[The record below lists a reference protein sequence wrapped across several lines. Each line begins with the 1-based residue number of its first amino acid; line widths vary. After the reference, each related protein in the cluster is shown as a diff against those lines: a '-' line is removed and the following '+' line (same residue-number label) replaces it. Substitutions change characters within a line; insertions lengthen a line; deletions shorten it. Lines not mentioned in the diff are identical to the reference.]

1 MEKPLP
7 LIVEKDQKLSLNEE
21 VMNIIKNS
29 IKPRFILFYGK
40 TRVGKSTTLNQLIRG
55 NIETCKYI
63 NKKPFDSCG
72 TVNSVTK
79 GCDIFGP
86 IKISELMKR
95 HGRKKKMKD
104 NEDYDVFFCDTEGIS
119 SLDGIQKTT
128 IPGILTLLQICT
140 ISVFMVKENCNADD
154 VKEISSQ
161 IQLSRMLPKD
171 LSSRP
176 KVTVYIADILADKK
190 GDDEEEDDD
199 DIESWKE
206 KYADS
211 VKIESRRIFDEVKRK
226 YPNLDIEVTDFEV
239 IAGGPYDKNMK
250 KEPDREDTKVK
261 LYWESIKNILSVFI
275 KNNEKEKEYKDKIN
289 LIKCLFEIFTEIDT
303 ISEDFNLE
311 DFLQAYLTKKFEKYT
326 KEQFDLKLKK
336 IKEEIK
342 TNFLDYM
349 NILKDDNKAKE
360 KINECIEKDY
370 SEIFNNAIKEKVI
383 NFIKLSIEQ
392 YRKAIKE
399 QIDKEFESICEN
411 ILSDENVN
419 SLIKDIISMINKS
432 EFKEDINMDL
442 INNPDKFWNDMYEKN
457 KVILNYFKKSKAG
470 ILDNLKENFLS
481 KISTIF
487 RELLSQKKLWS
498 NYLKE
503 SLLSIQKKINRE
515 YLEMLGKCNYQEDIE
530 LHIKNNEKFYE
541 ETFPNIKEKY
551 FKNISETR
559 LNEVKEK
566 IKIIFKEEYDK
577 ILKNKLPVWKT
588 IKADIS
594 KRIKENLESYLSKIF
609 NDKEFR
615 DEIDPN
621 LGRKDNLLRI
631 IPADISQNSQIKKEK
646 KDEVHNLIEN
656 EVENTVKI
664 FNEKREKLSLFE
676 ESVGNKIKIC
686 SKIIDDK
693 MKEIINKFYY
703 LEDKIIF
710 NSDTIFSLLTS
721 NQEIYKNF
729 GSKVKELNLKLRE
742 LCDEK
747 SKEYDL
753 LVQRNKPEWN
763 KIKSEKISKIN
774 DICQNYIKNIIGNA
788 FFQDDVGKI
797 DGDALK
803 KSIIESPDFYK
814 GIETTKKSEINS
826 EIEKNIE
833 KTVDKINS
841 KKNSLQNW
849 GTIKTQLLQ
858 QAYIEMNNKSRTNL
872 GSTNLDQ
879 VTNILSGH
887 IETLPKFF
895 DVCKTEE
902 RKNELR
908 SEIKNNARQI
918 AQDYINKKLEEEKRK
933 REEEE
938 RERRYQRMLEEA
950 EERRRQAEREAEMER
965 RRRQEEERRRRQEEE
980 NRRRRQEEEN
990 RRRQEEE
997 RRRREH
1003 EENERRRRED
1013 DHRRHIEDL
1022 ARRVIRGEF
1031 GSGQTRMNRLG
1042 GEFKEVQNKVNEMLG
1057 CKFRYK

>member
-1 MEKPLP
+1 MENPLP
-7 LIVEKDQKLSLNEE
+7 LIVEKDKKLALNEE

-29 IKPRFILFYGK
+29 TKPRFILFYGK

-55 NIETCKYI
+55 NIETYKYI

-72 TVNSVTK
+72 TITSVTK

-95 HGRKKKMKD
+95 HNRKKKI
-104 NEDYDVFFCDTEGIS
+104 EDFDVFFCDTEGIS

-161 IQLSRMLPKD
+161 IQLSRMLPSQ
-171 LSSRP
+171 LASPP
-176 KVTVYIADILADKK
+176 KVTVYIADILADEK
-190 GDDEEEDDD
+190 GYDDEEEDDD
-199 DIESWKE
+199 IEVWRE

-226 YPNLDIEVTDFEV
+226 YPNLNLEINDFEV

-250 KEPDREDTKVK
+250 KEPDHEDTKVK
-261 LYWESIKNILSVFI
+261 LYWESIKNILNVFL
-275 KNNEKEKEYKDKIN
+275 KNNENEKEYKDKIN
-289 LIKCLFEIFTEIDT
+289 LIRCLFEIFTEIDT

-311 DFLQAYLTKKFEKYT
+311 DFMHAFLTKKFETYAN
-326 KEQFDLKLKK
+326 EQFDLKLKK

-342 TNFLDYM
+342 TNFLEYM
-349 NILKDDNKAKE
+349 NILDDDNKGKE
-360 KINECIEKDY
+360 KINECIQKEY
-370 SEIFNNAIKEKVI
+370 REIFNNVIPQKVKS
-383 NFIKLSIEQ
+383 FIELSLEQ
-392 YRKAIKE
+392 YRNMIKE

-411 ILSDENVN
+411 ILSDENIN
-419 SLIKDIISMINKS
+419 SLIKEVISMINKS

-442 INNPDKFWNDMYEKN
+442 INNPEKFWNDMYEKN
-457 KVILNYFKKSKAG
+457 KVILNYFKESKAG

-481 KISTIF
+481 KINNKF
-487 RELLSQKKLWS
+487 RDLLSKKILWS
-498 NYLKE
+498 NYLNE
-503 SLLSIQKKINRE
+503 SLLSIQKEINGS
-515 YLEMLGKCNYQEDIE
+515 YLEMMGKCNYQEDVE
-530 LHIKNNEKFYE
+530 LYIKNNEKLYE
-541 ETFPNIKEKY
+541 EIFPNYKEKY
-551 FKNISETR
+551 FKSISETR
-559 LNEVKEK
+559 LNVVKEK
-566 IKIIFKEEYDK
+566 IKTLLKEEYNK
-577 ILKNKLPVWKT
+577 ILQNKLPVWKT
-588 IKADIS
+588 IKTDINT
-594 KRIKENLESYLSKIF
+594 RIKENIYSYLSKIF

-631 IPADISQNSQIKKEK
+631 IPDDIKQNSQIKNEK
-646 KDEVHNLIEN
+646 KNEVHHLIEN
-656 EVENTVKI
+656 EVENAIKI
-664 FNEKREKLSLFE
+664 FNEKREQLPLFE
-676 ESVGNKIKIC
+676 ESIGNKIKIS

-693 MKEIINKFYY
+693 MKEIINQFFY

-710 NSDTIFSLLTS
+710 NSDTMFSLLTN
-721 NQEIYKNF
+721 NQEIYNNC
-729 GSKVKELNLKLRE
+729 GSKIKEINVKLRE

-747 SKEYDL
+747 SREYDL
-753 LVQRNKPEWN
+753 LVQRNKPEWS
-763 KIKSEKISKIN
+763 KIKSEKISTIN
-774 DICQNYIKNIIGNA
+774 DICQNYIKKITGSA
-788 FFQDDVGKI
+788 FFQDDVSKI
-797 DGDALK
+797 DTDEIK
-803 KSIIESPDFYK
+803 TSIIESSDFYK
-814 GIETTKKSEINS
+814 GIEINKKSEINS

-841 KKNSLQNW
+841 IKNSLQNW

-858 QAYIEMNNKSRTNL
+858 QAYIEMNNKSRTSL
-872 GSTNLDQ
+872 GSTDLNQ
-879 VTNILSGH
+879 VTNILAEH
-887 IETLPKFF
+887 IETIPKFF
-895 DVCKTEE
+895 DLCKTEE
-902 RKNELR
+902 RKNEVR
-908 SEIKNNARQI
+908 NEIKNSAKQI
-918 AQDYINKKLEEEKRK
+918 AQEYINKKLEEEKRR

-965 RRRQEEERRRRQEEE
+965 RRRQEEE
-980 NRRRRQEEEN
+980 NRRRREEEDRRRREEDN

-1003 EENERRRRED
+1003 EENERRRREE

>member
-1 MEKPLP
+1 MEKPQP
-7 LIVEKDQKLSLNEE
+7 LIVEKDKKLSLNEE
-21 VMNIIKNS
+21 LMNIIKNS
-29 IKPRFILFYGK
+29 TKPRFILFYGK

-55 NIETCKYI
+55 NIETWKFI
-63 NKKPFDSCG
+63 NKKPFDSG
-72 TVNSVTK
+72 STLNSVTK

-95 HGRKKKMKD
+95 HGRKKKIKD
-104 NEDYDVFFCDTEGIS
+104 NEDFDVFFCDTEGIS
-119 SLDGIQKTT
+119 SLDGIQRTT

-161 IQLSRMLPKD
+161 IQLSRMLPKE
-171 LSSRP
+171 LVQHP

-199 DIESWKE
+199 DIESWNE
-206 KYADS
+206 KYSDS
-211 VKIESRRIFDEVKRK
+211 VKIETNRIFEEVKRK
-226 YPNLDIEVTDFEV
+226 YPNLDVEVTDFEV

-250 KEPDREDTKVK
+250 KEPDHEDIKVK
-261 LYWESIKNILSVFI
+261 LYWNSIKNILSVFI
-275 KNNEKEKEYKDKIN
+275 KNNEREEYKDRIA
-289 LIKCLFEIFTEIDT
+289 LIRCLFEMFSEIDT
-303 ISEDFNLE
+303 ITEDFNLE
-311 DFLQAYLTKKFEKYT
+311 NFLQTFLTKKFEKYAN
-326 KEQFDLKLKK
+326 EQFKLKLKK

-342 TNFLDYM
+342 TNFLEYM
-349 NILKDDNKAKE
+349 NILNDDNKAKD
-360 KINECIEKDY
+360 KINECIQEDY
-370 SEIFNNAIKEKVI
+370 KEIFNNVIKEKVI
-383 NFIKLSIEQ
+383 SFTNLSLEQ
-392 YRKAIKE
+392 YRKAIKD
-399 QIDKEFESICEN
+399 QIDREFESICEN
-411 ILSDENVN
+411 ILSDENLN

-442 INNPDKFWNDMYEKN
+442 INNSEKFWNDMYEIN
-457 KVILNYFKKSKAG
+457 KVILNYFRESKAG

-481 KISTIF
+481 KINSIF
-487 RELLSQKKLWS
+487 RDLLSKKKLWS

-503 SLLSIQKKINRE
+503 SLLSIQKEINRA
-515 YLEMLGKCNYQEDIE
+515 YLEMMNKCNYQEDTE
-530 LHIKNNEKFYE
+530 LYITNNEKLYE
-541 ETFPNIKEKY
+541 KEFQTFKEKY
-551 FKNISETR
+551 FKNISEAR

-566 IKIIFKEEYDK
+566 IKAIFKEEYDK
-577 ILKNKLPVWKT
+577 ILQNKLPSWKN
-588 IKADIS
+588 IKADICT
-594 KRIKENLESYLSKIF
+594 RIKENLESYLSKIF

-621 LGRKDNLLRI
+621 LGRKDNLRRI
-631 IPADISQNSQIKKEK
+631 IPNNIKENSQIKKEK
-646 KDEVHNLIEN
+646 KEEVHNLIEN
-656 EVENTVKI
+656 EVENAVKI

-676 ESVGNKIKIC
+676 ESVGNKIKLC
-686 SKIIDDK
+686 SKIIDDQ

-710 NSDTIFSLLTS
+710 NSDTIFSLLT
-721 NQEIYKNF
+721 NNPEIYKNA
-729 GSKVKELNLKLRE
+729 GSKVKEINLKIRE

-753 LVQRNKPEWN
+753 LVLRNKPEWN

-774 DICQNYIKNIIGNA
+774 DICQNYIKKITEKA
-788 FFQDDVGKI
+788 CFQDDVAKI
-797 DGDALK
+797 DTDDLK
-803 KSIIESPDFYK
+803 KSILESPDFYK
-814 GIETTKKSEINS
+814 GIEIIKKSEINS
-826 EIEKNIE
+826 EIEKYIE

-858 QAYIEMNNKSRTNL
+858 QAYIEMNNKSRTSL

-887 IETLPKFF
+887 IETIPKFF

-902 RKNELR
+902 RKNEIR
-908 SEIKNNARQI
+908 SEIKNSARQI

-965 RRRQEEERRRRQEEE
+965 RRRQEEENRRRRQEEE
-980 NRRRRQEEEN
+980 NRRRRQED
-990 RRRQEEE
+990 E
-997 RRRREH
+997 RRRREN
-1003 EENERRRRED
+1003 EENERRRREEE
-1013 DHRRHIEDL
+1013 HRRHIEDL

-1031 GSGQTRMNRLG
+1031 GTGQTRMNRLG
-1042 GEFKEVQNKVNEMLG
+1042 GEFKEVQNKVNEILG
-1057 CKFRYK
+1057 CKFRY